1 MYYIHTGKHVQG
13 VHLLRASIF
22 LTTILSISSNQQIRW
37 ITNRLAIKSLS
48 HPMAK
53 QLLRLMHYPYLQ
65 LIPTIESKAG
75 ISLTP
80 ALISINNHHN
90 NWEEFFFQE
99 INCHPI
105 AEGYHFR

>member
-1 MYYIHTGKHVQG
+1 
-13 VHLLRASIF
+13 
-22 LTTILSISSNQQIRW
+22 
-37 ITNRLAIKSLS
+37 
-48 HPMAK
+48 MAK

-90 NWEEFFFQE
+90 NWEEFFSKKLTAIPLQKD
-99 INCHPI
+99 II
-105 AEGYHFR
+105 LGKS